1 MNVDIGSAVGLNRV
15 ERKVLLA
22 CGGWALLSVFV
33 FGVGAVMLAFWG
45 EADSLAV
52 AATARPGWFVIA
64 VSLLKIGSFLMATV
78 LCWRNAMQPDIL
90 SGRNVWQEIALGM
103 LFHALVDISVMLW
116 RSIWGV
122 TSTASL
128 GAVFYGASYLFL
140 AIGLLLAVIP
150 RPINLSLPQTL
161 GISFTGIVGILLASW
176 INFYVPTVDVEAAA
190 TTPVL
195 STTSSADATKGAAA
209 GAIVRSEQSVPAIIK
224 TIDERLSGIAS
235 HLGLLYVA
243 GDCVLV
249 VMAVALLVAF
259 WGGSYSEAWKLVAI
273 AGICLYIADMLLIYQ
288 VGQGAYRQ
296 GALWE
301 IFWILSALFFGL
313 SAGVEYGVSTQLQ
326 QRTPHRQ
333 WL

>member
-1 MNVDIGSAVGLNRV
+1 M
-15 ERKVLLA
+15 
-22 CGGWALLSVFV
+22 
-33 FGVGAVMLAFWG
+33 
-45 EADSLAV
+45 
-52 AATARPGWFVIA
+52 
-64 VSLLKIGSFLMATV
+64 
-78 LCWRNAMQPDIL
+78 
-90 SGRNVWQEIALGM
+90 
-103 LFHALVDISVMLW
+103 
-116 RSIWGV
+116 
-122 TSTASL
+122 
-128 GAVFYGASYLFL
+128 
-140 AIGLLLAVIP
+140 
-150 RPINLSLPQTL
+150 
-161 GISFTGIVGILLASW
+161 
-176 INFYVPTVDVEAAA
+176 
-190 TTPVL
+190 
-195 STTSSADATKGAAA
+195 
-209 GAIVRSEQSVPAIIK
+209 
-224 TIDERLSGIAS
+224 
-235 HLGLLYVA
+235 A